1 MRDNNN
7 NNLNK
12 AIMIIK
18 NKVHNYEGNG
28 ERDEMWTKEW
38 RKVFSHQWTGMQVTF
53 QAFFIN
59 LNSTLKFNYQ
69 MYLN

>member
-28 ERDEMWTKEW
+28 ERDEM
-38 RKVFSHQWTGMQVTF
+38 
-53 QAFFIN
+53 
-59 LNSTLKFNYQ
+59 
-69 MYLN
+69 